1 MKKVS
6 KKTKFLAVVLGSLLI
21 SSSAFAV
28 DLTIDNSAVKRATA
42 GQFSTDSDKVKAK
55 DIFDLE
61 RSFFSAG
68 YLGNAGIINGG
79 NVTDPSGNQVGGN
92 GTTTARILDN
102 GVQGAFGVA
111 LPGGM
116 YLGFAAAYNFKDSA
130 DYTTGKDT
138 INGTKWQIGSTANV
152 IAAFRINEMVALH
165 YNFTLDGITPYNVY
179 QTKNTAGDDYKTYN
193 NAGLWRHEIA
203 AAIKF
208 GEHKLTVPVSVRFD
222 AYNKKEKGTKYLNTD
237 TDMAKIDVDNV
248 DYTDGDGIWLGL
260 NPEFFLSLP
269 AGPMTGINMGLN
281 LEAKLTHN
289 VGKNGVFAD
298 QNQGGTGTP
307 TYTKNEYKTTQKAAA
322 VNIGVWASFPMEWS
336 LGNDQVSLAMEPQI
350 NLDFNVNNLGK
361 MEQSIDG
368 AAQPVTDYGK
378 DYLNINPYVE
388 LPIGTLWRPLEWY
401 ELRFGTALLLGAD
414 ITINQS
420 KDANGKTDKNTTYE
434 TMSGIAGFFGMGFI
448 VGEDFN
454 IDLFAEV
461 GTLSFINMNFGGQL
475 TYRFN

>member
-6 KKTKFLAVVLGSLLI
+6 KKTKFLAVVLGSLMI

-68 YLGNAGIINGG
+68 YLGSTGIVNGG
-79 NVTDPSGNQVGGN
+79 NPGNQIPSGS
-92 GTTTARILDN
+92 GTATAAGLDN

-138 INGTKWQIGSTANV
+138 INGKKWQIDSTANV
-152 IAAFRINEMVALH
+152 IAALRINEMVALH
-165 YNFTLDGITPYNVY
+165 YNLKIGSPDNPTVKYSIDHTVNKDTP
-179 QTKNTAGDDYKTYN
+179 TDYKTYTH
-193 NAGLWRHEIA
+193 NAYWNHEIA

-208 GEHKLTVPVSVRFD
+208 GEHKLTVPISVD
-222 AYNKKEKGTKYLNTD
+222 IYANNVKTKGKQN
-237 TDMAKIDVDNV
+237 NV
-248 DYTDGDGIWLGL
+248 DVNYAEYGNNQGLADYVALNL

-269 AGPMTGINMGLN
+269 MGPMTGINMGVNFGVGLN
-281 LEAKLTHN
+281 NN
-289 VGKNGVFAD
+289 VGKNGKD
-298 QNQGGTGTP
+298 QNGD
-307 TYTKNEYKTTQKAAA
+307 EYKTTQKALRMN
-322 VNIGVWASFPMEWS
+322 VGVWASFPMEWS

-350 NLDFNVNNLGK
+350 NLDFDVNEFGK
-361 MEQSIDG
+361 AEQTKNGNKQTSITGISDRDG
-368 AAQPVTDYGK
+368 RDSFVFSPS
-378 DYLNINPYVE
+378 IE

-461 GTLSFINMNFGGQL
+461 GTLNFINMEFGGQL

>member
-68 YLGNAGIINGG
+68 YLGQTSRAING
-79 NVTDPSGNQVGGN
+79 DGN
-92 GTTTARILDN
+92 GTETAAGLDN

-116 YLGFAAAYNFKDSA
+116 YLGFAAAYNL
-130 DYTTGKDT
+130 KDT
-138 INGTKWQIGSTANV
+138 ANYTADKDGNIYNGNKWNVTSTGNF
-152 IAAFRINEMVALH
+152 ILAFRINEMVALH
-165 YNFTLDGITPYNVY
+165 YNLKIGNPDNPNVLY
-179 QTKNTAGDDYKTYN
+179 SIDHTVDKDTQTDYKTYTH
-193 NAGLWRHEIA
+193 NAYWNHEIA
-203 AAIKF
+203 AAVKF
-208 GEHKLTVPVSVRFD
+208 GEHKLTVPISVD
-222 AYNKKEKGTKYLNTD
+222 IYANNTKDKGKSGNTD
-237 TDMAKIDVDNV
+237 V
-248 DYTDGDGIWLGL
+248 DYANYTGEDYVKLNL

-269 AGPMTGINMGLN
+269 MGPMTGINMGVNFGVGLN
-281 LEAKLTHN
+281 NN
-289 VGKNGVFAD
+289 VGQNGK
-298 QNQGGTGTP
+298 QGNTD
-307 TYTKNEYKTTQKAAA
+307 YKATQKALRMNVGA
-322 VNIGVWASFPMEWS
+322 WASFPMEWS
-336 LGNDQVSLAMEPQI
+336 LANDQVSLAMEPQI

-361 MEQSIDG
+361 MEQNIDG

-388 LPIGTLWRPLEWY
+388 LPIGTLWRPVEWY

-414 ITINQS
+414 ITINQF

>member
-21 SSSAFAV
+21 SSTAFAQSSV
-28 DLTIDNSAVKRATA
+28 VTYQLDNSAVKRATA

-68 YLGNAGIINGG
+68 YLGQAAGGAINGG
-79 NVTDPSGNQVGGN
+79 GNN
-92 GTTTARILDN
+92 TETARLAAN

-116 YLGFAAAYNFKDSA
+116 YLGFAAAYNLMDRA
-130 DYTTGKDT
+130 NYTTDKDGN
-138 INGTKWQIGSTANV
+138 ISAPNNNKWTVNSTGDF
-152 IAAFRINEMVALH
+152 ILAFRINEMVALH
-165 YNFTLDGITPYNVY
+165 YNLKIGNPDYPDVLYSIDHTVNKDT
-179 QTKNTAGDDYKTYN
+179 QTDYKTYTH
-193 NAGLWRHEIA
+193 NAYWNHEIA

-208 GEHKLTVPVSVRFD
+208 GEHKLTVPISVD
-222 AYNKKEKGTKYLNTD
+222 IYANNTKDKGKSGNTD
-237 TDMAKIDVDNV
+237 V
-248 DYTDGDGIWLGL
+248 DYANYTDADYVALNL

-269 AGPMTGINMGLN
+269 MGPMTGINMGVNFGVGLN
-281 LEAKLTHN
+281 NN
-289 VGKNGVFAD
+289 VGQNGKRG
-298 QNQGGTGTP
+298 NT
-307 TYTKNEYKTTQKAAA
+307 EYKATQKALRMN
-322 VNIGVWASFPMEWS
+322 VGVWASFPMEWS

-350 NLDFNVNNLGK
+350 NLDFNVNNFGK
-361 MEQSIDG
+361 VEEFINGNKQTPLIG
-368 AAQPVTDYGK
+368 NYTYPNGN

-388 LPIGTLWRPLEWY
+388 LPIGTLWRPVEWY
-401 ELRFGTALLLGAD
+401 ELRFGTALLLGAN
-414 ITINQS
+414 ITMEQS
-420 KDANGKTDKNTTYE
+420 KDANGDNANKGTRYSTE
-434 TMSGIAGFFGMGFI
+434 SGIAGFFGMGFI

>member
-1 MKKVS
+1 MLKVFN
-6 KKTKFLAVVLGSLLI
+6 KIKFVLLGCALI
-21 SSSAFAV
+21 SAYVFAQGT
-28 DLTIDNSAVKRATA
+28 DTWTLDNSAVKRATA

-68 YLGNAGIINGG
+68 YLGKTSKAING
-79 NVTDPSGNQVGGN
+79 VGN
-92 GTTTARILDN
+92 GTATAAGLDN

-116 YLGFAAAYNFKDSA
+116 YLGFAAAYNFDDSA
-130 DYTTGKDT
+130 GYTTDKDGN
-138 INGTKWQIGSTANV
+138 ISAPNNKWTVNSTGNF
-152 IAAFRINEMVALH
+152 ILAFRINEMVALH
-165 YNFTLDGITPYNVY
+165 YNLKIGSPDYPTVKYSIDHTVDKDT
-179 QTKNTAGDDYKTYN
+179 QTDYKTYTH
-193 NAGLWRHEIA
+193 NAYWNHEIA

-208 GEHKLTVPVSVRFD
+208 GEHKLTVPISVD
-222 AYNKKEKGTKYLNTD
+222 IYANNVKTKGKQN
-237 TDMAKIDVDNV
+237 NV
-248 DYTDGDGIWLGL
+248 DVNYAVYGNNQGLADYVALNL

-269 AGPMTGINMGLN
+269 MGPMTGINMGVNFGVGLN
-281 LEAKLTHN
+281 NN
-289 VGKNGVFAD
+289 VGQNGKD
-298 QNQGGTGTP
+298 QSGD
-307 TYTKNEYKTTQKAAA
+307 EYKTTQKALRMN
-322 VNIGVWASFPMEWS
+322 VGVWASFPMEWS

-361 MEQSIDG
+361 MEQSIAG
-368 AAQPVTDYGK
+368 VAEPVTDYGR

-388 LPIGTLWRPLEWY
+388 LPIGTLWRPVEWY

-420 KDANGKTDKNTTYE
+420 KDASGKTDKNTTYE

-454 IDLFAEV
+454 IDLYAEAQQLNFFTM
-461 GTLSFINMNFGGQL
+461 GFGGQL

>member
-6 KKTKFLAVVLGSLLI
+6 KKTKFLAVVLGSLMI

-68 YLGNAGIINGG
+68 YLGKTSRAING
-79 NVTDPSGNQVGGN
+79 DGN
-92 GTTTARILDN
+92 GTETAAGLDN

-116 YLGFAAAYNFKDSA
+116 YLGFAAAYNL
-130 DYTTGKDT
+130 KDT
-138 INGTKWQIGSTANV
+138 ANYTADKDGNIYNGNKWNVTSTGNF
-152 IAAFRINEMVALH
+152 ILAFRINEMVALH
-165 YNFTLDGITPYNVY
+165 YNLKIGNPDNPNVLY
-179 QTKNTAGDDYKTYN
+179 SIDHTVDKDTQTDYKTYTH
-193 NAGLWRHEIA
+193 NAYWNHEIA
-203 AAIKF
+203 AAVKF
-208 GEHKLTVPVSVRFD
+208 GEHKLTVPISVD
-222 AYNKKEKGTKYLNTD
+222 IYANNTKDKGKSGNTD
-237 TDMAKIDVDNV
+237 V
-248 DYTDGDGIWLGL
+248 DYANYTGEDYVKLNL

-269 AGPMTGINMGLN
+269 MGPMTGINMGVNFGVGLN
-281 LEAKLTHN
+281 NN
-289 VGKNGVFAD
+289 VGQNGK
-298 QNQGGTGTP
+298 QGNTD
-307 TYTKNEYKTTQKAAA
+307 YKATQKALRMNVGA
-322 VNIGVWASFPMEWS
+322 WASFPMEWS
-336 LGNDQVSLAMEPQI
+336 LANDQVSLAMEPQI

-361 MEQSIDG
+361 MEQNIDG

-388 LPIGTLWRPLEWY
+388 LPIGTLWRPVEWY

-414 ITINQS
+414 ITINQF

>member
-68 YLGNAGIINGG
+68 YLGQAAGGAING
-79 NVTDPSGNQVGGN
+79 GGN
-92 GTTTARILDN
+92 GTATAAGLYN

-116 YLGFAAAYNFKDSA
+116 YLGFAAAYNL
-130 DYTTGKDT
+130 KDT
-138 INGTKWQIGSTANV
+138 ANYTADKDGNISTPNNKWTVNSTGDF
-152 IAAFRINEMVALH
+152 ILAFRINEMVALH
-165 YNFTLDGITPYNVY
+165 YNLKIGNPDNPNVLY
-179 QTKNTAGDDYKTYN
+179 SIDHTVDKTTETDYKTYTH
-193 NAGLWRHEIA
+193 NAYWNHEIA
-203 AAIKF
+203 AAVKF
-208 GEHKLTVPVSVRFD
+208 GEHKLTVPISID
-222 AYNKKEKGTKYLNTD
+222 IYANNTKQKG
-237 TDMAKIDVDNV
+237 KIANADVDYAN
-248 DYTDGDGIWLGL
+248 YTDADYVALNL

-269 AGPMTGINMGLN
+269 MGPMTGINMGVNFGVGLN
-281 LEAKLTHN
+281 NN
-289 VGKNGVFAD
+289 VGQNGK
-298 QNQGGTGTP
+298 QGNT
-307 TYTKNEYKTTQKAAA
+307 EYKATQKALRMN
-322 VNIGVWASFPMEWS
+322 VGVWASFPMEWS

-361 MEQSIDG
+361 MEQSIAG
-368 AAQPVTDYGK
+368 VAEPVTDYGR

-388 LPIGTLWRPLEWY
+388 LPIGTLWRPVEWY

-414 ITINQS
+414 ITINQY
-420 KDANGKTDKNTTYE
+420 KDASGKTDKNTTYE

-454 IDLFAEV
+454 IDLYAEAQQLNFFAM
-461 GTLSFINMNFGGQL
+461 GFGGQL

>member
-6 KKTKFLAVVLGSLLI
+6 KKTKFLAVVLGSLMI

-68 YLGNAGIINGG
+68 YLGSTGIVNGG
-79 NVTDPSGNQVGGN
+79 NPGNQIPSGS
-92 GTTTARILDN
+92 GTATAAGLDN

-116 YLGFAAAYNFKDSA
+116 YLGFAAAYNFNDSA
-130 DYTTGKDT
+130 NYTADKDGNINNGNKWNVTSTGNF
-138 INGTKWQIGSTANV
+138 IL
-152 IAAFRINEMVALH
+152 AFRINEMVALH
-165 YNFTLDGITPYNVY
+165 YNLKIGSPDYPTVTYKIDHTVDKDA
-179 QTKNTAGDDYKTYN
+179 QTDYKTYTH
-193 NAGLWRHEIA
+193 NAYWNHEIA
-203 AAIKF
+203 AAVKF
-208 GEHKLTVPVSVRFD
+208 GEHKLTVPISVD
-222 AYNKKEKGTKYLNTD
+222 IYANNTKQKGKSGNTD
-237 TDMAKIDVDNV
+237 V
-248 DYTDGDGIWLGL
+248 DYANYTGEDYVKLNL

-269 AGPMTGINMGLN
+269 MGPMTGINMGVKFGVGLN
-281 LEAKLTHN
+281 NN
-289 VGKNGVFAD
+289 VGQNGK
-298 QNQGGTGTP
+298 QGNTD
-307 TYTKNEYKTTQKAAA
+307 YKATQKALRMNVGA
-322 VNIGVWASFPMEWS
+322 WASFPMEWS

-350 NLDFNVNNLGK
+350 NLDFNVNNFGK
-361 MEQSIDG
+361 VEEFINGNKQTPLIG
-368 AAQPVTDYGK
+368 NYTYPNGN

-388 LPIGTLWRPLEWY
+388 LPIGTLWRPVEWY
-401 ELRFGTALLLGAD
+401 ELRFGTALLLGAN
-414 ITINQS
+414 ITMEQS
-420 KDANGKTDKNTTYE
+420 KDANGDNANKGTRYSTE
-434 TMSGIAGFFGMGFI
+434 SGIAGFFGMGFI

>member
-6 KKTKFLAVVLGSLLI
+6 KKTKFLAVVLGSLMI

-68 YLGNAGIINGG
+68 YLGQTSRAING
-79 NVTDPSGNQVGGN
+79 GGN
-92 GTTTARILDN
+92 GTATAAGLDN

-116 YLGFAAAYNFKDSA
+116 YLGFAAAYNLQD
-130 DYTTGKDT
+130 
-138 INGTKWQIGSTANV
+138 TANYTADKDGNINNGNKWTV
-152 IAAFRINEMVALH
+152 NSTGNFILAFRINEMVALH
-165 YNFTLDGITPYNVY
+165 YNLKIGNPNMANPTVTYKIDHTVNKTS
-179 QTKNTAGDDYKTYN
+179 QTDYKTYTH
-193 NAGLWRHEIA
+193 NAYWNHEIA

-208 GEHKLTVPVSVRFD
+208 GEHKLTVPISVD
-222 AYNKKEKGTKYLNTD
+222 IYANNVKTKGKQN
-237 TDMAKIDVDNV
+237 NV
-248 DYTDGDGIWLGL
+248 DVNYAEYGNNQGLEDYVKLNL

-269 AGPMTGINMGLN
+269 MGPMTGINMGVKFGVGLN
-281 LEAKLTHN
+281 NN
-289 VGKNGVFAD
+289 VGRNGKD
-298 QNQGGTGTP
+298 LTT
-307 TYTKNEYKTTQKAAA
+307 EYKATQKALRMNVGA
-322 VNIGVWASFPMEWS
+322 WASFPMEWS
-336 LGNDQVSLAMEPQI
+336 LANDQVSLAMEPQI
-350 NLDFNVNNLGK
+350 NLDFNVNNFGK
-361 MEQSIDG
+361 MEQSIAG
-368 AAQPVTDYGK
+368 AAQTVTDYGR

-388 LPIGTLWRPLEWY
+388 LPIGTLWRPVEWY

-420 KDANGKTDKNTTYE
+420 KDASGKTDKNTTYE

>member
-6 KKTKFLAVVLGSLLI
+6 KKTKFLAVVLGSLII

-68 YLGNAGIINGG
+68 YLGQAAGGAING
-79 NVTDPSGNQVGGN
+79 GGN
-92 GTTTARILDN
+92 GTATAAGLDN

-116 YLGFAAAYNFKDSA
+116 YLGFAAAYNLRDNA
-130 DYTTGKDT
+130 NYTTDKDGNIST
-138 INGTKWQIGSTANV
+138 PNNKWTVNSTGNF
-152 IAAFRINEMVALH
+152 ILAFRINEMVALH
-165 YNFTLDGITPYNVY
+165 YNLKIGSPTYSTVTYKIDHTVNKDT
-179 QTKNTAGDDYKTYN
+179 QTDYKTYTH
-193 NAGLWRHEIA
+193 NAYWNHEIA

-208 GEHKLTVPVSVRFD
+208 GEHKLTVPISVD
-222 AYNKKEKGTKYLNTD
+222 IYANNVKTKGKQN
-237 TDMAKIDVDNV
+237 NV
-248 DYTDGDGIWLGL
+248 DVNYAVYGNNQGLEDYVKLNL

-269 AGPMTGINMGLN
+269 VGPMTGINMGVNFGVGLN
-281 LEAKLTHN
+281 NN
-289 VGKNGVFAD
+289 VGQNGK
-298 QNQGGTGTP
+298 QG
-307 TYTKNEYKTTQKAAA
+307 NDEYKATQKALRMN
-322 VNIGVWASFPMEWS
+322 VGVWASFPMEWS

-350 NLDFNVNNLGK
+350 NLDFNVNNFGK
-361 MEQSIDG
+361 MEQSIAG
-368 AAQPVTDYGK
+368 AAQTVTDYGR

-388 LPIGTLWRPLEWY
+388 LPIGTLWRPVEWY

-414 ITINQS
+414 ITINQY
-420 KDANGKTDKNTTYE
+420 KDASGKTDKNTTYDA
-434 TMSGIAGFFGMGFI
+434 MSGIAGFFGMGFI

>member
-6 KKTKFLAVVLGSLLI
+6 KKTKFLAVVLGSLMI

-68 YLGNAGIINGG
+68 YLGQTSRAING
-79 NVTDPSGNQVGGN
+79 GGN
-92 GTTTARILDN
+92 GTATAAGLKN

-116 YLGFAAAYNFKDSA
+116 YLGFAAAYNL
-130 DYTTGKDT
+130 KDT
-138 INGTKWQIGSTANV
+138 ANYTADKDGNINNGNKWNVTSTGNF
-152 IAAFRINEMVALH
+152 ILAFRINEMVALH
-165 YNFTLDGITPYNVY
+165 YNLKIGNPNMANPTVTYKIDHTVDKNS
-179 QTKNTAGDDYKTYN
+179 QTDYKTYTH
-193 NAGLWRHEIA
+193 NAYWNHEIA

-208 GEHKLTVPVSVRFD
+208 GEHKLTVPISVD
-222 AYNKKEKGTKYLNTD
+222 IYANNTKQKGKSGNTD
-237 TDMAKIDVDNV
+237 V
-248 DYTDGDGIWLGL
+248 DYANYTGEDYVKLNL

-269 AGPMTGINMGLN
+269 MGPMTGINMGVKFGVGLN
-281 LEAKLTHN
+281 NN
-289 VGKNGVFAD
+289 VGRNGKD
-298 QNQGGTGTP
+298 GIS
-307 TYTKNEYKTTQKAAA
+307 EYKATQKALRMNVGA
-322 VNIGVWASFPMEWS
+322 WASFPMEWS
-336 LGNDQVSLAMEPQI
+336 LANDQVSLAMEPQI
-350 NLDFNVNNLGK
+350 NLDFNVNKFGK
-361 MEQSIDG
+361 MEQSIAG
-368 AAQPVTDYGK
+368 AAQPVTDYGR
-378 DYLNINPYVE
+378 DSFVFSPSIE
-388 LPIGTLWRPLEWY
+388 LPIGTLWRPVEWY
-401 ELRFGTALLLGAD
+401 ELRFGTALILGAD
-414 ITINQS
+414 IAIDQA
-420 KDANGKTDKNTTYE
+420 KDANGKTDKTTGYG
-434 TMSGIAGFFGMGFI
+434 TYSGIAGFFGMGFI

>member
-21 SSSAFAV
+21 SSTAFAQSSV
-28 DLTIDNSAVKRATA
+28 VTYQLDNSAVKRATA
-42 GQFSTDSDKVKAK
+42 GQFSTDSDKVNAK

-68 YLGNAGIINGG
+68 YLGNLNNTAQGGHLSTKNGI
-79 NVTDPSGNQVGGN
+79 
-92 GTTTARILDN
+92 
-102 GVQGAFGVA
+102 QGSFGVT
-111 LPGGM
+111 LPAGM
-116 YLGFAAAYNFKDSA
+116 YLGIAAAYNFNDSA
-130 DYTTGKDT
+130 NYTTDKDGNIST
-138 INGTKWQIGSTANV
+138 PNNKWTVNSTGDF
-152 IAAFRINEMVALH
+152 ILAFRINEMVALH
-165 YNFTLDGITPYNVY
+165 YNLKIGNPDNPNVLY
-179 QTKNTAGDDYKTYN
+179 SIDHTVDKDTQTDYKTYTH
-193 NAGLWRHEIA
+193 NAYWNHEIA

-208 GEHKLTVPVSVRFD
+208 GEHKLTVPISVD
-222 AYNKKEKGTKYLNTD
+222 IYANNTKDKGKSGNTD
-237 TDMAKIDVDNV
+237 V
-248 DYTDGDGIWLGL
+248 DYANYTGEDYVALNL

-269 AGPMTGINMGLN
+269 MGPMTGINMGVNFGVGLN
-281 LEAKLTHN
+281 NN
-289 VGKNGVFAD
+289 VGQNGK
-298 QNQGGTGTP
+298 QGNT
-307 TYTKNEYKTTQKAAA
+307 EYKATQKALRMN
-322 VNIGVWASFPMEWS
+322 VGVWASFPMEWS

-361 MEQSIDG
+361 MEQSIAG
-368 AAQPVTDYGK
+368 VAEPVTDYGR

-388 LPIGTLWRPLEWY
+388 LPIGTLWRPVEWY

-420 KDANGKTDKNTTYE
+420 KDASGKTDKNTTYE

-454 IDLFAEV
+454 IDLYAEAQQLNFFAM
-461 GTLSFINMNFGGQL
+461 GFGGQL

>member
-42 GQFSTDSDKVKAK
+42 GQFDTDSDRVNAK

-68 YLGNAGIINGG
+68 YLGQAAGGAING
-79 NVTDPSGNQVGGN
+79 GGN
-92 GTTTARILDN
+92 GTTTAKGLNN
-102 GVQGAFGVA
+102 GVQGSFGVA
-111 LPGGM
+111 LPNGM
-116 YLGFAAAYNFKDSA
+116 YLGIGAAYNFKDSA

-152 IAAFRINEMVALH
+152 IAAFRINEMIALH
-165 YNFTLDGITPYNVY
+165 YNFTLEGTTPYNVY

-193 NAGLWRHEIA
+193 NQGSWRHEIA
-203 AAIKF
+203 AAVKF
-208 GEHKLTVPVSVRFD
+208 GEHKLTVPVSVTFN
-222 AYNKKEKGTKYLNTD
+222 AYNTKEKGTKYLNTD
-237 TDMAKIDVDNV
+237 TGMAKIDVDNV
-248 DYTDGDGIWLGL
+248 DYIGGDGIWLGL

-269 AGPMTGINMGLN
+269 MGPMTGINMGLN

-289 VGKNGVFAD
+289 VGKNGVFAE
-298 QNQGGTGTP
+298 NNTGVGQT
-307 TYTKNEYKTTQKAAA
+307 TYIKNEYKTTQKAAA

-350 NLDFNVNNLGK
+350 NLDFGVNNFGK
-361 MEQSIDG
+361 YEQSINGG
-368 AAQPVTDYGK
+368 AATVSSYGSDYFAFSPS
-378 DYLNINPYVE
+378 IE
-388 LPIGTLWRPLEWY
+388 LPIGTLWRPVEWY
-401 ELRFGTALLLGAD
+401 ELRFGTALILGANVSS
-414 ITINQS
+414 TQS
-420 KDANGKTDKNTTYE
+420 KDANGDNANKTTGYDTY
-434 TMSGIAGFFGMGFI
+434 SGIAGFFGMGFI

-454 IDLFAEV
+454 IDLYAEAQQLNFFTM
-461 GTLSFINMNFGGQL
+461 GFGGQL

>member
-28 DLTIDNSAVKRATA
+28 DLTIDNSAVKRSTA
-42 GQFSTDSDKVKAK
+42 GQFNTDSDRVNAK

-68 YLGNAGIINGG
+68 YLGQAARAING
-79 NVTDPSGNQVGGN
+79 GGN
-92 GTTTARILDN
+92 GTTTAKGLNN

-111 LPGGM
+111 LPNGM
-116 YLGFAAAYNFKDSA
+116 YLGIGAAYNFKDSA

-152 IAAFRINEMVALH
+152 IAAFRINEMIALH
-165 YNFTLDGITPYNVY
+165 YNFTLEGTTPYNVY
-179 QTKNTAGDDYKTYN
+179 QTKNTAGNDYKTYN
-193 NAGLWRHEIA
+193 NQGSWRHEIA

-208 GEHKLTVPVSVRFD
+208 GEHKLTVPVSVTFN
-222 AYNKKEKGTKYLNTD
+222 AYNTKEKGTKYLNTASG
-237 TDMAKIDVDNV
+237 MAKIDVDNV
-248 DYTDGDGIWLGL
+248 DYTGGDGIWLGL

-289 VGKNGVFAD
+289 VGKNGVFAE
-298 QNQGGTGTP
+298 NNTGGVQPT

-350 NLDFNVNNLGK
+350 NLDFGVNNTGK
-361 MEQSIDG
+361 YEQTLNGG
-368 AAQPVTDYGK
+368 AATVLYNNYGSDYFSFS
-378 DYLNINPYVE
+378 PSVE

-401 ELRFGTALLLGAD
+401 ELRFGTALILGANVRLSQD
-414 ITINQS
+414 
-420 KDANGKTDKNTTYE
+420 KDANGKTDKTTGYD
-434 TMSGIAGFFGMGFI
+434 TYSGIAGFFGMGFI

-454 IDLFAEV
+454 IDLYAEAQQLNFFTM
-461 GTLSFINMNFGGQL
+461 GFGGQL

>member
-21 SSSAFAV
+21 SSTAFAQSSV
-28 DLTIDNSAVKRATA
+28 VTYQLDNSAVKRATA

-68 YLGNAGIINGG
+68 YLGQAAGGAING
-79 NVTDPSGNQVGGN
+79 GGN
-92 GTTTARILDN
+92 GTATAAGLYN

-116 YLGFAAAYNFKDSA
+116 YLGFAAAYNL
-130 DYTTGKDT
+130 KDT
-138 INGTKWQIGSTANV
+138 ANYTADKDGNISTPNNKWTVNSTGDF
-152 IAAFRINEMVALH
+152 ILAFRINEMVALH
-165 YNFTLDGITPYNVY
+165 YNLKIGSPDYPTVKYSIDHTVDKDT
-179 QTKNTAGDDYKTYN
+179 QTDYKTYTH
-193 NAGLWRHEIA
+193 NAYWNHEIA

-208 GEHKLTVPVSVRFD
+208 GEHKLTVPISVD
-222 AYNKKEKGTKYLNTD
+222 IYANNTKDKGKSGNTD
-237 TDMAKIDVDNV
+237 V
-248 DYTDGDGIWLGL
+248 DYANYTGEDYVALNL

-269 AGPMTGINMGLN
+269 MGPMTGINMGVNFGVGLN
-281 LEAKLTHN
+281 NN
-289 VGKNGVFAD
+289 VGQNGK
-298 QNQGGTGTP
+298 QGNT
-307 TYTKNEYKTTQKAAA
+307 EYKATQKALRMN
-322 VNIGVWASFPMEWS
+322 VGVWASFPMEWS

-361 MEQSIDG
+361 MEQSIAG
-368 AAQPVTDYGK
+368 VAEPVTDYGR

-388 LPIGTLWRPLEWY
+388 LPIGTLWRPVEWY

-420 KDANGKTDKNTTYE
+420 KDASGKTDKNTTYE

-454 IDLFAEV
+454 IDLYAEAQQLNFFAM
-461 GTLSFINMNFGGQL
+461 GFGGQL

>member
-6 KKTKFLAVVLGSLLI
+6 KKTKFLAVVLGSLMI

-68 YLGNAGIINGG
+68 YLGKTSRAING
-79 NVTDPSGNQVGGN
+79 VGN
-92 GTTTARILDN
+92 GTATAAGLDN

-116 YLGFAAAYNFKDSA
+116 YLGFAAAYNLRDNANYTADKDGNISA
-130 DYTTGKDT
+130 PNNKWTVNSTGNF
-138 INGTKWQIGSTANV
+138 IL
-152 IAAFRINEMVALH
+152 AFRINEMVALH
-165 YNFTLDGITPYNVY
+165 YNLKIGSPDNPTVKYSIDHTVNKDTP
-179 QTKNTAGDDYKTYN
+179 TDYKTYTH
-193 NAGLWRHEIA
+193 NAYWNHEIA

-208 GEHKLTVPVSVRFD
+208 GEHKLTVPISVD
-222 AYNKKEKGTKYLNTD
+222 IYANNTKQKGKSGNTD
-237 TDMAKIDVDNV
+237 V
-248 DYTDGDGIWLGL
+248 DYANYTGADYVALNL

-269 AGPMTGINMGLN
+269 MGPMTGINMGVNFGVGLN
-281 LEAKLTHN
+281 NN
-289 VGKNGVFAD
+289 VGKNGKD
-298 QNQGGTGTP
+298 QSG
-307 TYTKNEYKTTQKAAA
+307 NEYKTTQKALRMN
-322 VNIGVWASFPMEWS
+322 VGVWASFPMEWS

-350 NLDFNVNNLGK
+350 NLDFDVNEFGK
-361 MEQSIDG
+361 AEQTLNENKQTHITGISYPDGRDSFVFSPSI
-368 AAQPVTDYGK
+368 
-378 DYLNINPYVE
+378 E
-388 LPIGTLWRPLEWY
+388 LPIGTLWRPVEWY
-401 ELRFGTALLLGAD
+401 ELRFGTALKLGANVSS
-414 ITINQS
+414 TQS
-420 KDANGKTDKNTTYE
+420 KDTNGDNANKTTGYE
-434 TMSGIAGFFGMGFI
+434 TYSGIAGFFGMGFI

-461 GTLSFINMNFGGQL
+461 GTLSFINMEFGGQL

>member
-6 KKTKFLAVVLGSLLI
+6 KKTKFLAAVLGSLMI

-68 YLGNAGIINGG
+68 YLGQTSRAING
-79 NVTDPSGNQVGGN
+79 VGN
-92 GTTTARILDN
+92 GTATAAGLDN

-116 YLGFAAAYNFKDSA
+116 YLGFAAAYNLRDNA
-130 DYTTGKDT
+130 NYTTDKDGN
-138 INGTKWQIGSTANV
+138 ISAPNNKWTVNSTGNF
-152 IAAFRINEMVALH
+152 ILAFRINEMVALH
-165 YNFTLDGITPYNVY
+165 YNLKIGNPNMANPTVTYKIDHTVDKDK
-179 QTKNTAGDDYKTYN
+179 QTDYKTYTH
-193 NAGLWRHEIA
+193 NAYWNHEIA

-208 GEHKLTVPVSVRFD
+208 GEHKLTVPISVD
-222 AYNKKEKGTKYLNTD
+222 IYANNTKDKGKSGNTD
-237 TDMAKIDVDNV
+237 V
-248 DYTDGDGIWLGL
+248 DYANYTDADYVALNL

-269 AGPMTGINMGLN
+269 MGPMTGINMGVNFGVGLN
-281 LEAKLTHN
+281 NN
-289 VGKNGVFAD
+289 VGQNGKRG
-298 QNQGGTGTP
+298 NT
-307 TYTKNEYKTTQKAAA
+307 EYKATQKALRMN
-322 VNIGVWASFPMEWS
+322 VGVWASFPMEWS

-368 AAQPVTDYGK
+368 AAKPVTDYGK

-414 ITINQS
+414 ITINQY
-420 KDANGKTDKNTTYE
+420 KDASGKTDKNTTYE

-461 GTLSFINMNFGGQL
+461 GTLSFINMEFGGQL

>member
-6 KKTKFLAVVLGSLLI
+6 KKTKFLAVVLGSLMI

-68 YLGNAGIINGG
+68 YLGQTSRAING
-79 NVTDPSGNQVGGN
+79 DGN
-92 GTTTARILDN
+92 GTETAAGLDN

-116 YLGFAAAYNFKDSA
+116 YLGFAAAYNL
-130 DYTTGKDT
+130 KDT
-138 INGTKWQIGSTANV
+138 ANYTADKDGNIYNGNKWNVTSTGNF
-152 IAAFRINEMVALH
+152 ILAFRINEMVALH
-165 YNFTLDGITPYNVY
+165 YNLKIGNPDNPNVLY
-179 QTKNTAGDDYKTYN
+179 SIDHTVDKDTQTDYKTYTH
-193 NAGLWRHEIA
+193 NAYWNHEIA
-203 AAIKF
+203 AAVKF
-208 GEHKLTVPVSVRFD
+208 GEHKLTVPISVD
-222 AYNKKEKGTKYLNTD
+222 IYANNTKDKGKSGNTD
-237 TDMAKIDVDNV
+237 V
-248 DYTDGDGIWLGL
+248 DYANYTGEDYVKLNL

-269 AGPMTGINMGLN
+269 MGPMTGINMGVNFGVGLN
-281 LEAKLTHN
+281 NN
-289 VGKNGVFAD
+289 VGQNGK
-298 QNQGGTGTP
+298 QGNTD
-307 TYTKNEYKTTQKAAA
+307 YKATQKALRMNVGA
-322 VNIGVWASFPMEWS
+322 WASFPMEWS
-336 LGNDQVSLAMEPQI
+336 LANDQVSLAMEPQI

-361 MEQSIDG
+361 MEQNIDG

-388 LPIGTLWRPLEWY
+388 LPIGTLWRPVEWY

-414 ITINQS
+414 ITINQF

>member
-6 KKTKFLAVVLGSLLI
+6 KKTKFLAVVLGSLMI

-68 YLGNAGIINGG
+68 YLGQASAING
-79 NVTDPSGNQVGGN
+79 GGN
-92 GTTTARILDN
+92 GTVTAAGLDN

-116 YLGFAAAYNFKDSA
+116 YLGFAAAYNLED
-130 DYTTGKDT
+130 
-138 INGTKWQIGSTANV
+138 TANYTADKDGNIYNGNKWTV
-152 IAAFRINEMVALH
+152 NSTGNFILAFRINEMVALH
-165 YNFTLDGITPYNVY
+165 YNLKIGSPDYPTVSYSINHTVDKNA
-179 QTKNTAGDDYKTYN
+179 QTDYKTYTH
-193 NAGLWRHEIA
+193 NAYWNHEIA

-208 GEHKLTVPVSVRFD
+208 GEHKLTVPISVD
-222 AYNKKEKGTKYLNTD
+222 IVANNTKNKGKSGNTD
-237 TDMAKIDVDNV
+237 V
-248 DYTDGDGIWLGL
+248 DYANYTGEDYVKLNL

-269 AGPMTGINMGLN
+269 MGPMTGINMGVNFGVGLN
-281 LEAKLTHN
+281 NN
-289 VGKNGVFAD
+289 VGQNGK
-298 QNQGGTGTP
+298 QGNT
-307 TYTKNEYKTTQKAAA
+307 EYKATQKALRMNVGA
-322 VNIGVWASFPMEWS
+322 WASFPMEWS

-361 MEQSIDG
+361 YEQSINGG
-368 AAQPVTDYGK
+368 AATVSSYGSDYFAFSPS
-378 DYLNINPYVE
+378 IE
-388 LPIGTLWRPLEWY
+388 LPIGTLWRPVEWY
-401 ELRFGTALLLGAD
+401 ELRFGTALILGAD
-414 ITINQS
+414 ITLTQA
-420 KDANGKTDKNTTYE
+420 KQADEANNTKTTGYGTY
-434 TMSGIAGFFGMGFI
+434 SGIAGFFGMGFI

-454 IDLFAEV
+454 IDLYAEAQQLNFFAM
-461 GTLSFINMNFGGQL
+461 GFGGQL

>member
-6 KKTKFLAVVLGSLLI
+6 KKTKFLAVVLGSLII

-68 YLGNAGIINGG
+68 YLGQAAGGAING
-79 NVTDPSGNQVGGN
+79 GGN
-92 GTTTARILDN
+92 GTATAAGLKN

-116 YLGFAAAYNFKDSA
+116 YLGFAAAYNLMDGA
-130 DYTTGKDT
+130 DYTADKDGNIYNGNKWTVNSTGNF
-138 INGTKWQIGSTANV
+138 IL
-152 IAAFRINEMVALH
+152 AFRINEMVALH
-165 YNFTLDGITPYNVY
+165 YNLKIGNPDNPNVLY
-179 QTKNTAGDDYKTYN
+179 SINHTVDKDTQTDYKTYTH
-193 NAGLWRHEIA
+193 NAYWNHEIA

-208 GEHKLTVPVSVRFD
+208 GEHKLTVPISVD
-222 AYNKKEKGTKYLNTD
+222 IVANNTKYKGKSGNTD
-237 TDMAKIDVDNV
+237 V
-248 DYTDGDGIWLGL
+248 DYAEYTGADYVALNL

-269 AGPMTGINMGLN
+269 VGPMTGINMGVNFGVGLN
-281 LEAKLTHN
+281 NN
-289 VGKNGVFAD
+289 VGENGKD
-298 QNQGGTGTP
+298 GND
-307 TYTKNEYKTTQKAAA
+307 EYKTTQKALRMN
-322 VNIGVWASFPMEWS
+322 VGVWASFPMEWS

-350 NLDFNVNNLGK
+350 NLDFNVNNFGK
-361 MEQSIDG
+361 VEEFRNGNKQTPLIG
-368 AAQPVTDYGK
+368 NYTYPNGN

-388 LPIGTLWRPLEWY
+388 LPIGTLWRPVEWY
-401 ELRFGTALLLGAD
+401 ELRFGTALLLGAN
-414 ITINQS
+414 ITINQY
-420 KDANGKTDKNTTYE
+420 KDASGKTDKNTTYDA
-434 TMSGIAGFFGMGFI
+434 MSGIAGFFGMGFI

>member
-6 KKTKFLAVVLGSLLI
+6 KKTKFLAVVLGSLMI

-68 YLGNAGIINGG
+68 YLGSTGIVNGG
-79 NVTDPSGNQVGGN
+79 NPGNQIPSGS
-92 GTTTARILDN
+92 GTATAAGLDN

-116 YLGFAAAYNFKDSA
+116 YLGFAAAYNL
-130 DYTTGKDT
+130 KDT
-138 INGTKWQIGSTANV
+138 ANYTADKDGNIYNGNKWNVTSTGNF
-152 IAAFRINEMVALH
+152 ILAFRINEMVALH
-165 YNFTLDGITPYNVY
+165 YNLKIGNPDNPTVTYKIDHTVDKDT
-179 QTKNTAGDDYKTYN
+179 QTDYKTYTH
-193 NAGLWRHEIA
+193 NAYWNHEIA

-208 GEHKLTVPVSVRFD
+208 GEHKLTVPISVD
-222 AYNKKEKGTKYLNTD
+222 IYANNTKAKGKSGNTD
-237 TDMAKIDVDNV
+237 V
-248 DYTDGDGIWLGL
+248 DYANYTDADYVALNL

-269 AGPMTGINMGLN
+269 MGPMTGINMGVNFGVGLN
-281 LEAKLTHN
+281 NN
-289 VGKNGVFAD
+289 VGQNGK
-298 QNQGGTGTP
+298 QGNT
-307 TYTKNEYKTTQKAAA
+307 EYKTTQKALRMN
-322 VNIGVWASFPMEWS
+322 VGVWASFPMEWS

-350 NLDFNVNNLGK
+350 NLDFNVNNFGK
-361 MEQSIDG
+361 VEEFINGNKQTPLIG
-368 AAQPVTDYGK
+368 NYTYPNGN

-388 LPIGTLWRPLEWY
+388 LPIGTLWRPVEWY
-401 ELRFGTALLLGAD
+401 ELRFGTALLLGAN
-414 ITINQS
+414 ITMEQS
-420 KDANGKTDKNTTYE
+420 KDANGDNANKGTRYSTE
-434 TMSGIAGFFGMGFI
+434 SGIAGFFGMGFI